1 MDNEGE
7 LCIYWSDEEPAP
19 IAVVKFI
26 LRSCRKRYLP
36 DSFSCVCY
44 KWRAQMCQ
52 HKFCGNISAETN
64 DDDIYNQDDGNYY
77 DCDDDYEEKTKLSVE
92 VKFRTCIFGRIGGGG
107 EGGRGEFTLT
117 ESFAYLLNGWSGT
130 QPI

>member
-1 MDNEGE
+1 
-7 LCIYWSDEEPAP
+7 
-19 IAVVKFI
+19 
-26 LRSCRKRYLP
+26 
-36 DSFSCVCY
+36 
-44 KWRAQMCQ
+44 MCQ

-92 VKFRTCIFGRIGGGG
+92 VKFRTCIFGRIGAGG

-117 ESFAYLLNGWSGT
+117 ESFAYLLNG
-130 QPI
+130 